1 MVSDTTNRTVG
12 VIRPLRIEQSTTRDE
27 NESAYGA
34 HRAIDGDLDT
44 RSSTDGGG
52 WVRVTL
58 NGTQCIDE
66 VMWYYQSPIPKTNWT
81 CSGSSCACSG
91 TYCSWASMNISTV
104 GDTAERSELSSD
116 CKYGDT
122 ITFSFTG
129 TFPVS
134 FSEIKITGIVMG
146 EWMKTGEL
154 EAYLQIF
161 LKPKHWLLLLT

>member
-91 TYCSWASMNISTV
+91 EYCSWASMNISTE
-104 GDTAERSELSSD
+104 GDTANRTWFG
-116 CKYGDT
+116 CKYGNT

-129 TFPVS
+129 GFMVS
-134 FSEIKITGIVMG
+134 FSEIKISGTEMG
-146 EWMKTGEL
+146 E
-154 EAYLQIF
+154 
-161 LKPKHWLLLLT
+161 